1 MICDHDAKCV
11 GAGQV
16 RCAVVALNAE
26 PDADLQRIRIEPTF
40 RTVTRADAHPTWWL
54 QVDDQ
59 HVVVCVTLVTEP
71 DDRDLMD
78 PEDIPPYP

>member
-1 MICDHDAKCV
+1 MVSGMAPILALRTDGPGQ
-11 GAGQV
+11 GASHGLS
-16 RCAVVALNAE
+16 RS
-26 PDADLQRIRIEPTF
+26 R
-40 RTVTRADAHPTWWL
+40 L

-71 DDRDLMD
+71 EPDDRDLMD